1 MDSRQGLIY
10 RLVFSLRIRKG
21 ALTAILFS
29 GFFLFFPA
37 LSAHALEY
45 AIVPVHPTMIAPF
58 VLLLLAIAL
67 MPFINAGWWEKRYAY
82 VCLVLSSIPLI
93 YYFIILKNGPRMI
106 NTAFEYFSFI
116 ALIGSLFIVSGGIH
130 IRIKGRST
138 PHANVILLAIGAVIS
153 NFLGT
158 TGASM
163 VLIRP
168 YIRVNKY
175 RISGYHIVFF
185 IFILSNIGGL
195 LTPIGDPPLFLGYL
209 KGVPFFWV
217 ISRVWLIWI
226 IAVTYLLLIFY
237 IIDYYNYKKLPDD
250 MEHEVE
256 AEGEHA
262 YVEGLHNSI
271 FLLIIIGAVFLKEPV
286 REMIMILA
294 AVASYFTTKKQIHE
308 KNYFSFTP
316 IQEVAILF
324 AAIFATMVPALD
336 WLELNAL
343 SLGIS
348 EPGHYYWCSG
358 MLSSI
363 LDNAPTYLNFLSASF
378 GLHGLSVDN
387 PLHMQAMLGMLSSP
401 QIDHLQFL
409 QTSHVKP
416 LTMES
421 WKYIQAISA
430 ATVMFGAM
438 TYIGNGPNFMVKS
451 IAEQQKVNTPHFME
465 YIFFYSLPVLIP
477 LFLVIWFLFFR

>member
-1 MDSRQGLIY
+1 
-10 RLVFSLRIRKG
+10 
-21 ALTAILFS
+21 
-29 GFFLFFPA
+29 
-37 LSAHALEY
+37 
-45 AIVPVHPTMIAPF
+45 
-58 VLLLLAIAL
+58 
-67 MPFINAGWWEKRYAY
+67 
-82 VCLVLSSIPLI
+82 
-93 YYFIILKNGPRMI
+93 
-106 NTAFEYFSFI
+106 
-116 ALIGSLFIVSGGIH
+116 
-130 IRIKGRST
+130 
-138 PHANVILLAIGAVIS
+138 
-153 NFLGT
+153 
-158 TGASM
+158 
-163 VLIRP
+163 
-168 YIRVNKY
+168 VNRY

-185 IFILSNIGGL
+185 IFIVSNIGGL

-217 ISRVWLIWI
+217 ITRVWLIWI
-226 IAVTYLLLIFY
+226 IAVSFLLLIFY

-262 YVEGLHNSI
+262 YVEGLHNSF
-271 FLLIIIGAVFLKEPV
+271 FLMLIIGAVFLNEPV
-286 REMIMILA
+286 REMVMIFA
-294 AVASYFTTKKQIHE
+294 AAMSYFTTKKQIHE
-308 KNYFSFTP
+308 KNQFTFTP

-358 MLSSI
+358 ILSAI

-387 PLHMQAMLGMLSSP
+387 PLHMQAMLGMLTSP

-409 QTSHVKP
+409 QATHLKP

-430 ATVMFGAM
+430 GAVMFGAM

-451 IAEQQKVNTPHFME
+451 IAEHQNVKTPHFVE
-465 YIFFYSLPVLIP
+465 YIFVYSLPVLIP
-477 LFLVIWFLFFR
+477 LFLVIWFIFFR

>member
-1 MDSRQGLIY
+1 M
-10 RLVFSLRIRKG
+10 
-21 ALTAILFS
+21 TAILFS

-45 AIVPVHPTMIAPF
+45 AIVPVHPAMIAPF

-67 MPFINAGWWEKRYAY
+67 MPFINAGWWEKRYAF

-116 ALIGSLFIVSGGIH
+116 ALIGSLFVVSGGIH

-138 PHANVILLAIGAVIS
+138 PHANVILLAIGAVVS

-168 YIRVNKY
+168 YIRVNRY

-185 IFILSNIGGL
+185 IFIISNIGGL

-217 ISRVWLIWI
+217 ITRVWLIWI
-226 IAVTYLLLIFY
+226 IAVSYLLLIFY

-262 YVEGLHNSI
+262 FVEGLHNSI
-271 FLLIIIGAVFLKEPV
+271 FLMIIIGAVFLKEPV
-286 REMIMILA
+286 REMIMIFA
-294 AVASYFTTKKQIHE
+294 AGASYFTTKKQIHE
-308 KNYFSFTP
+308 KNQFTFIP

-358 MLSSI
+358 ILSSI

-387 PLHMQAMLGMLSSP
+387 PLHMQAMLGMLSSS

-409 QTSHVKP
+409 QASNIKP
-416 LTMES
+416 LTTES

-430 ATVMFGAM
+430 GAVMFGAM

-451 IAEQQKVNTPHFME
+451 IAEHQKVKTPHFME
-465 YIFFYSLPVLIP
+465 YIFFYSLTRAYPA
-477 LFLVIWFLFFR
+477 FFGYLVHLLQISLV

>member
-1 MDSRQGLIY
+1 MTTI
-10 RLVFSLRIRKG
+10 I
-21 ALTAILFS
+21 FS
-29 GFFLFFPA
+29 GLFLFFPV

-45 AIVPVHPTMIAPF
+45 AIAPVHPAMIAPF
-58 VLLLLAIAL
+58 VLLLLAIAV
-67 MPFINAGWWEKRYAY
+67 MPFINALWWEKRYAY
-82 VCLVLSSIPLI
+82 VCLILSSVPLF
-93 YYFIILKNGPRMI
+93 YYFIILKNAPRMI
-106 NTAFEYFSFI
+106 NTAFEYCSFI

-138 PHANVILLAIGAVIS
+138 PHANVILLAIGAVVS

-168 YIRVNKY
+168 YIRVNRY

-185 IFILSNIGGL
+185 IFIVSNIGGL

-226 IAVTYLLLIFY
+226 IAVSFLLLIFY

-262 YVEGLHNSI
+262 FVEGLHNSI
-271 FLLIIIGAVFLKEPV
+271 FLMIIIGAVFLKEPL
-286 REMIMILA
+286 REMVMVFA
-294 AVASYFTTKKQIHE
+294 AIVSYLTTKKQIHE
-308 KNYFSFTP
+308 KNQFTFTP

-336 WLELNAL
+336 WLELNAGI
-343 SLGIS
+343 LGIS

-358 MLSSI
+358 ILSSI

-409 QTSHVKP
+409 QATHLKP

-430 ATVMFGAM
+430 GAVMFGAM

-451 IAEQQKVNTPHFME
+451 IAEHQKVKTPHFME

-477 LFLVIWFLFFR
+477 LFLVIWFIFFR

>member
-1 MDSRQGLIY
+1 MNSPQGLID
-10 RLVFSLRIRKG
+10 RFVFYLRIRKS

-29 GFFLFFPA
+29 FFFLFFPA

-45 AIVPVHPTMIAPF
+45 AIVPVHPAMIAPF
-58 VLLLLAIAL
+58 VLLLLAIAV
-67 MPFINAGWWEKRYAY
+67 MPFISAGWWEKRYAY
-82 VCLVLSSIPLI
+82 VCLILSSIAVI

-116 ALIGSLFIVSGGIH
+116 ALIGSLFVVSGGIH

-153 NFLGT
+153 NLLGT

-185 IFILSNIGGL
+185 IFIVSNIGGL
-195 LTPIGDPPLFLGYL
+195 LTPIGDPPLFLGYI
-209 KGVPFFWV
+209 KGIPFFWV
-217 ISRVWLIWI
+217 ITRVWLIWI
-226 IAVTYLLLIFY
+226 IAVSSLLLIFY
-237 IIDYYNYKKLPDD
+237 IIDYYNYKKLPDE

-256 AEGEHA
+256 EEGEHA

-271 FLLIIIGAVFLKEPV
+271 FLMIIIGAVFLKEPV
-286 REMIMILA
+286 REMVMIFA
-294 AVASYFTTKKQIHE
+294 AAMSYFTTKRQIHE
-308 KNYFSFTP
+308 KNQFTFIP
-316 IQEVAILF
+316 IKEVAILF

-358 MLSSI
+358 ILSAI

-387 PLHMQAMLGMLSSP
+387 PLHMQAMLGMLSAP
-401 QIDHLQFL
+401 QIEHLQFL
-409 QTSHVKP
+409 QATHLKP
-416 LTMES
+416 LTMQS

-430 ATVMFGAM
+430 GAVMFGAM

-451 IAEQQKVNTPHFME
+451 IAEQQNVKTPHFME
-465 YIFFYSLPVLIP
+465 YIIFYSIPVLVP
-477 LFLVIWFLFFR
+477 LFLVIWVIFFR